1 MLRAA
6 AALVFATS
14 AVVESAVIGIDL
26 GGEYIKASLVK
37 PRVPLDIV
45 LNPEGRRRSEA
56 VVGFFDGEQAY
67 GGAALNQVRLCSP
80 LRCQRAAMFTE
91 APTFAA
97 HPCACSQQSRR
108 PANFVAYL
116 KMLVGKGPESGNL
129 QWLKDAHYPHEWTGT
144 EEGTLQVSLGTTGLG
159 DDMNEYTVVELLS
172 MLLTKQR
179 EDAEAIAEEAIK
191 DVVITVPPFWAQ
203 DERQALLDAA
213 ELSKM
218 NVLGLLVRT
227 YLTPNR
233 PLIDP

>member
-1 MLRAA
+1 
-6 AALVFATS
+6 
-14 AVVESAVIGIDL
+14 
-26 GGEYIKASLVK
+26 
-37 PRVPLDIV
+37 
-45 LNPEGRRRSEA
+45 
-56 VVGFFDGEQAY
+56 
-67 GGAALNQVRLCSP
+67 
-80 LRCQRAAMFTE
+80 
-91 APTFAA
+91 
-97 HPCACSQQSRR
+97 
-108 PANFVAYL
+108 VAYL